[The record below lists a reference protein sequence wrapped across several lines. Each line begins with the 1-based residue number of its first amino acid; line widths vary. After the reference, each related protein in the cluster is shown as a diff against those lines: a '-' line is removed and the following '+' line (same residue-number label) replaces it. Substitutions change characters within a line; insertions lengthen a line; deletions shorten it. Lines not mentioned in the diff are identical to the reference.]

1 MRVLRSRSR
10 SGGVVAT
17 ASGGEDPALTGD
29 LWSSKIGGV
38 LLGVAGRV
46 GESIGSVSG
55 KTAIP
60 STGTSSRS
68 NPFCIVSS
76 GISPRTLS
84 RGGGNSGVRG
94 RSGGRLIV
102 CDRGDFLFNGGF
114 GSGSNGVLGRTG
126 GEGILAVYGSPA
138 TEGVEGR
145 LGSTDTF
152 GGDVVRAD
160 TDLWMPLDIRS
171 RLEPLFL
178 LSPAR
183 DPGLDIAG
191 DSVRL
196 LDPQPLSLSRS

>member
-1 MRVLRSRSR
+1 M
-10 SGGVVAT
+10 
-17 ASGGEDPALTGD
+17 
-29 LWSSKIGGV
+29 
-38 LLGVAGRV
+38 
-46 GESIGSVSG
+46 
-55 KTAIP
+55 
-60 STGTSSRS
+60 
-68 NPFCIVSS
+68 
-76 GISPRTLS
+76 
-84 RGGGNSGVRG
+84 
-94 RSGGRLIV
+94 
-102 CDRGDFLFNGGF
+102 FNGGF